1 MKKRLQKYD
10 FKNKPKQSLYGALTV
25 GSAKFLYTFENQ
37 KSEIDLVSKDQKDN
51 ALSKADNLRAT

>member
-25 GSAKFLYTFENQ
+25 GSAKFLYNFENP
-37 KSEIDLVSKDQKDN
+37 KSKVNFVLKDQKDD